1 MRSLIV
7 YSDLESAQPRVG
19 QDEITKIRTSTSVAQ
34 GVGAKLMLICM
45 NTLARW
51 KFQGAPNRRLSSM
64 QAVWPSARQ
73 LDVE

>member
-19 QDEITKIRTSTSVAQ
+19 QDEITKIRTSTSAAQ
-34 GVGAKLMLICM
+34 GVGAKLICM

-51 KFQGAPNRRLSSM
+51 KFQGAQNRRLSSM
-64 QAVWPSARQ
+64 QAVRPSARQ